1 MAGDIPGETPKLGH
15 HVATQLHTVIE
26 LAMTDGLEDRL
37 TNGVFVGCTRA
48 ICLAMAE
55 LRDATLTASGLFG
68 NGSDADDDD
77 QYG

>member
-1 MAGDIPGETPKLGH
+1 MASEMPNETPKLGR
-15 HVATQLHTVIE
+15 HVDAQLHAVAE

-37 TNGVFVGCTRA
+37 TNGVFIGCTRA

-68 NGSDADDDD
+68 SGPEADDYDYD
-77 QYG
+77 